1 VLAPVRLYDAVPAR
15 ALAVFAHPDDPE
27 VACAGALARWTS
39 AGASVELIVCNRGD
53 KGTTDAGINPRDLA
67 KARELE
73 VVEAAREL
81 GLAAHHHL
89 RYADGEITNDLA
101 LRREL
106 VAHIRR
112 LRPEVVIAPDPTAV
126 FFGESYINHRDHRE
140 VGWAVLDSVAPA
152 AGSPHYFPDAGP
164 AHHVPAV
171 LLSGTLEPDVWVD
184 ITGTIDAKVRAV
196 TAHRT
201 QVGDDPSLVAAVLH
215 ERAADA
221 GRRAGVAMAEGYRL
235 LHLTSAEPA

>member
-1 VLAPVRLYDAVPAR
+1 VRLYDEVPAR

-27 VACAGALARWTS
+27 VACAGALARWTN
-39 AGASVELIVCNRGD
+39 AGAEVELVVCNRGD
-53 KGTTDAGINPRDLA
+53 KGTTDTAVNPRDLA

-73 VVEAAREL
+73 VVAASTEL

-89 RYADGEITNDLA
+89 GFPDGEISNDLS
-101 LRREL
+101 LRRDL

-112 LRPEVVIAPDPTAV
+112 LRPDVVIAPDPTAV

-140 VGWAVLDSVAPA
+140 VGWAVLDAVAPA
-152 AGSPHYFPDAGP
+152 AGSPHYFPDAGEP
-164 AHHVPAV
+164 HQVRTV

-184 ITGTIDAKVRAV
+184 ITSTIGIKVRAV

-201 QVGDDPSLVAAVLH
+201 QVGDDPSLVAALLH
-215 ERAADA
+215 ERAEDA
-221 GRRAGVAMAEGYRL
+221 GRRAGVPMAEGYRL
-235 LHLTSAEPA
+235 FHLTSAEPT